1 MRTKRTGAPEG
12 SLTSW
17 GDSVT
22 VWLREYP
29 NSSIWP
35 CTVTP
40 SSVSITRCQKHQQ
53 CTRKS
58 KCNDKGAHLR
68 ERGDHQ
74 PLVHTHTPK
83 VVCWLARFPRIRE
96 RRAIQAGLGATY
108 SGLLDRVKLHHSH
121 AVLAHEH
128 LHLKCQVKP
137 SSECEC
143 EHLCGASACMCT
155 CVRVC
160 VLCLFHT
167 SACAR
172 LGTLIGL
179 P

>member
-1 MRTKRTGAPEG
+1 MSIQTRASGPAPSRPPVSPSRAVKSTSSARAKANAMTKEP
-12 SLTSW
+12 
-17 GDSVT
+17 
-22 VWLREYP
+22 
-29 NSSIWP
+29 I
-35 CTVTP
+35 
-40 SSVSITRCQKHQQ
+40 SVSV
-53 CTRKS
+53 
-58 KCNDKGAHLR
+58 AHT
-68 ERGDHQ
+68 HTHT
-74 PLVHTHTPK
+74 HTHTPK